1 MKILGTIEKIPGGLM
16 VIPLLMGA
24 LVNTFF
30 PQLLEIGGFT
40 QALLKNGAL
49 PVIGAFLFCMGAQ
62 IPIKATG
69 PILEKGLAILLGKL
83 FAGVAIALI
92 AAYLMPSGTLLAL
105 TPLAIV
111 AAMTNSNSG
120 LYVALT
126 EQFGNTTDK
135 GAVSV
140 ISLNDGPFLT
150 MLVLGAAGLASIPI
164 LSFVGVVLP
173 VALGFILG
181 NLDDDLRRFLAPGQ
195 RILIPFFAFPL
206 GAGIDFS
213 TLIKAGLP
221 GIFLG
226 FLTLI
231 VSGGGA
237 MLFLYLTHR
246 VRRRPPQRRSIIAG
260 ACESSTAGAAVAT
273 PAVVVAAD
281 PAYHAIE
288 AAATAQVAGSVV
300 TTAFLTPVL
309 TLLIYRW
316 HRQRGVDP
324 TLDLDK
330 PPTGDAA
337 ESIAPDPTHDAHRVT

>member
-1 MKILGTIEKIPGGLM
+1 MKILGSIEKIPGGLM
-16 VIPLLMGA
+16 VVPLLLGA
-24 LVNTFF
+24 LVNTLC
-30 PQLLEIGGFT
+30 PQVLQIGGFT
-40 QALLKNGAL
+40 QALLKDGAL

-69 PILEKGLAILLGKL
+69 PILEKGMAILLGKL
-83 FAGVAIALI
+83 LAGVGVALI
-92 AAYLMPSGTLLAL
+92 AAYLMPSGTLFAL

-150 MLVLGAAGLASIPI
+150 MLVLGAAGLASIP
-164 LSFVGVVLP
+164 LLTFVGVVLP
-173 VALGFILG
+173 VALGFVLG
-181 NLDDDLRRFLAPGQ
+181 NLDGDLRRFVAPGQ

-206 GAGIDFS
+206 GAGIDFA
-213 TLIKAGLP
+213 TLFKAGLP
-221 GIFLG
+221 GIVLG
-226 FLTLI
+226 LLTLL

-246 VRRRPPQRRSIIAG
+246 IRRRPPEQRSVIAG

-273 PAVVVAAD
+273 PAVLAAAD
-281 PAYHAIE
+281 PTYHAILGS
-288 AAATAQVAGSVV
+288 ATAQVAGSTV

-309 TLLIYRW
+309 TLLVYRW
-316 HRQRGVDP
+316 HRRRGIEP
-324 TLDLDK
+324 TREYSAAMTDADQDQ
-330 PPTGDAA
+330 PTMAA
-337 ESIAPDPTHDAHRVT
+337 AHSR